1 MKISVPTKR
10 IMLAIGVVAVIIMAV
25 GAALYRN
32 ISALHFAIGVAMT
45 SALNV
50 LKMFMIERSVH
61 KAVDYDDGAAGKN
74 YLRFQYLIRFF
85 ITAAVLLVAAL
96 TKLYSMLYGAIFGVF
111 TMQIAAVL
119 IGALKLD
126 KSEQ

>member
-1 MKISVPTKR
+1 MKLSVPTKR
-10 IMLAIGVVAVIIMAV
+10 IMLAIGVIAVIIIAV
-25 GAALYRN
+25 GAALYHN
-32 ISALHFAIGVAMT
+32 ISALHFAIGVALT

-50 LKMFMIERSVH
+50 FKMFMIERSVH
-61 KAVDYDDGAAGKN
+61 KAVDYDDGATGKN

-85 ITAAVLLVAAL
+85 ITAAVLLAAAL
-96 TKLYSMLYGAIFGVF
+96 TKLYAMLYGAIFGLF
-111 TMQIAAVL
+111 TMQIAAVA

>member
-1 MKISVPTKR
+1 MKLSAPTKR

-25 GAALYRN
+25 GVALYRN
-32 ISALHFAIGVAMT
+32 ISALHFAIGAAMT
-45 SALNV
+45 SALNIF
-50 LKMFMIERSVH
+50 KMYMIERTVH

-74 YLRFQYLIRFF
+74 YLRFQYLVRFF
-85 ITAAVLLVAAL
+85 LTAAVLLVAAL
-96 TKLYSMLYGAIFGVF
+96 TKLYAMLYGAIFGLF
-111 TMQIAAVL
+111 SMQIAVVA